1 MFYILLSRARCSR
14 AVVHTSGGQWLT
26 NHKARPIQLT
36 CGVKEIMQGVPA
48 SS

>member
-36 CGVKEIMQGVPA
+36 CGVREIMQGVPA